1 MRKYAKHNRPR
12 AEEQPIIM
20 VQQETQSL
28 PNLGLG
34 LGLDGMSGDPR
45 AIWLSTEVYPDTI
58 TPVIQQI
65 LDINYEDSIKEKE
78 AKLNDQIYVR
88 HPIKLYVSSYGGSV
102 YDGFGLIG
110 AISSSKTPVHTY
122 AVGKVMSMGFM
133 IAISGVKRFAYP
145 HTTYMYHSV
154 SSVAWGKFSELE
166 ESLEETARLQHKID
180 NIVVARTKIE
190 QSRMTEVHKQK
201 LDWYF
206 DANDAL
212 ELNCIDEII

>member
-12 AEEQPIIM
+12 AEETPIIM

-34 LGLDGMSGDPR
+34 LGLDGVSGDPR
-45 AIWLSTEVYPDTI
+45 SIWLSTEVYPDTI